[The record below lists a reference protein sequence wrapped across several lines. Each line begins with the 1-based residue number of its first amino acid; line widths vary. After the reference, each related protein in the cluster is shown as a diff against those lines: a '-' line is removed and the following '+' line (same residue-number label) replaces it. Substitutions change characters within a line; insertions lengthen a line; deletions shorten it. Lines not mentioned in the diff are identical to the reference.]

1 MSNAAPEAPQ
11 QAAEADERLVYVVPR
26 DALGREASEISLLD
40 LWIILWDGKWLGV
53 AITGLVTIAAVIYA
67 LLATEIYRAEML
79 LAPAEERTAQ
89 GLSGQLGGLSGLAT
103 LAGISV
109 GGGGNAEPLAVLQ
122 SRVFLREFIEKRNLM
137 PILYPDLW
145 DESRGRWIVAEGE
158 AAPDVRDGV
167 RLLQDSVLTVSE
179 EAGTG
184 LVRLGVDWTDPDV
197 AADWANDLV
206 ARLND
211 RMRQRALVDAEQN
224 VSYLQEQL
232 ASSSLVTLQQSIG
245 RLLETELQ
253 KLMLARGNEEFAFRV
268 LDPAEAPKNR
278 VRPYR
283 TLIVALAIIAGGMLS
298 LLIIFLR
305 HAVRSKK
312 NIVSSVG

>member
-11 QAAEADERLVYVVPR
+11 QAHDDGERLVYVVPR
-26 DALGREASEISLLD
+26 DALGREGDEISLLD
-40 LWIILWDGKWLGV
+40 LWNILWDGKWLGI
-53 AITGLVTIAAVIYA
+53 AITAVVTIAAVIYA

-89 GLSGQLGGLSGLAT
+89 GLSGQLGGLSGLAS

-122 SRVFLREFIEKRNLM
+122 SRAFLREFIEERELM
-137 PILYPDLW
+137 PVLFADLW
-145 DESRGRWIVAEGE
+145 DAERGSWIVAEGE
-158 AAPDVRDGV
+158 DAPDIRDGV
-167 RLLQDSVLTVSE
+167 KLLQEGVLAVSE
-179 EAGTG
+179 ETGTS
-184 LVRLGVDWTDPDV
+184 LVELSVDWTDPEV

-224 VSYLQEQL
+224 VTYLQEQL
-232 ASSSLVTLQQSIG
+232 ASSSLVALQQSIG

-253 KLMLARGNEEFAFRV
+253 KLMLARGNAEFAFRV
-268 LDPAEAPKNR
+268 LDPAVAPKNR

-298 LLIIFLR
+298 LLVIFLR
-305 HAVRSKK
+305 HAVRARK
-312 NIVSSVG
+312 NTA

>member
-1 MSNAAPEAPQ
+1 MSNVAPEVPQ
-11 QAAEADERLVYVVPR
+11 KSTDVDERLVYVVPR
-26 DALGREASEISLLD
+26 DALGREADEISLLD
-40 LWIILWDGKWLGV
+40 LWNILWEGKWLGI
-53 AITGLVTIAAVIYA
+53 AITAVVTLAAVIYS

-89 GLSGQLGGLSGLAT
+89 GLSGQLGGLSGLAS

-122 SRVFLREFIEKRNLM
+122 SRAFLREFIEARGLM
-137 PILYPDLW
+137 PILFSDQW
-145 DESRGRWIVAEGE
+145 DEERGRWLVAEGDE
-158 AAPDVRDGV
+158 SPDIRDGV
-167 RLLQDSVLTVSE
+167 KLLQESVLSVSE
-179 EAGTG
+179 ETGTG
-184 LVRLGVDWTDPDV
+184 LVSLSIDWTDPDT

-224 VSYLQEQL
+224 VTYLQEQL
-232 ASSSLVTLQQSIG
+232 AASSLVTLQQSIG

-268 LDPAEAPKNR
+268 LDPAEVPKNR

-298 LLIIFLR
+298 LLVIFVR
-305 HAVRSKK
+305 HAVRSRK
-312 NIVSSVG
+312 NLSPQ

>member
-11 QAAEADERLVYVVPR
+11 QPQDSDERLVYVVPR
-26 DALGREASEISLLD
+26 DALGREADEISLLD
-40 LWIILWDGKWLGV
+40 LWNILWEGKWLGI
-53 AITGLVTIAAVIYA
+53 AITGVVTLAAVIYS
-67 LLATEIYRAEML
+67 LLATEVFRSEML
-79 LAPAEERTAQ
+79 LAPAEERSTQ
-89 GLSGQLGGLSGLAT
+89 GISGQLGGLSGLAS

-109 GGGGNAEPLAVLQ
+109 GGGGNAESLAVLQ
-122 SRVFLREFIEKRNLM
+122 SRVFLREFIEDRNLM
-137 PILYPDLW
+137 PILFADRW
-145 DESRGRWIVAEGE
+145 DEGRGGWIVAEGE
-158 AAPDVRDGV
+158 EAPDIRDAV
-167 RLLQDSVLTVSE
+167 RLLQDGVLSVSE
-179 EAGTG
+179 ETGTG
-184 LVRLGVDWTDPDV
+184 LVRLSVDWTDPDT

-206 ARLND
+206 ARLNV

-224 VSYLQEQL
+224 VTYLQEQL

-268 LDPAEAPKNR
+268 LDPAEPPKNR

-298 LLIIFLR
+298 LLVIFLL
-305 HAVRSKK
+305 HAVRAREKTF
-312 NIVSSVG
+312 